1 MADEMNSVDPS
12 ANAIASILEAN
23 GIGERTSLKIKN
35 IEERASDSEGNR
47 LLMAEVG
54 NYCYFVVLSPALK
67 GRLVGD
73 DGGIYDE
80 NVRDHFRVNLMGEPF
95 MPKSF

>member
-1 MADEMNSVDPS
+1 MANEMNSVDPS

-23 GIGERTSLKIKN
+23 GIGERASLNIKN

-54 NYCYFVVLSPALK
+54 NHCYFVVLSPALK

-80 NVRDHFRVNLMGEPF
+80 NVRDHFGVNLMGEPF